1 MIVCSFSYH
10 IGGRVDEFSVESG
23 VKHHCSLGSNYANN

>member
-1 MIVCSFSYH
+1 MIVCSLSYH

-23 VKHHCSLGSNYANN
+23 VKHHSSLS